1 MFRDQDIKNA
11 INELESYYGSYRSKC
26 LRNLRLY
33 TYSPNLSLSLT
44 DSEIVGYYSQG
55 FFDIESDTTSSIQEN
70 IIRSCIDTLTA
81 MTADKK
87 VRPFFNTVNGTY
99 KDLQIAKQAQIYFD
113 QLYEFKSVTRTVV
126 NVFRD
131 SCIFDKGIVKIGDEI
146 ERKMPWAVFFDPK
159 ETHYGKNTRV
169 VEKKDAYPVRL
180 LELNYGITPKTNIKS
195 VTLYEYYDTVEH
207 IHAIYI
213 SELSKL
219 ITEEYAPNVLPY
231 IVFNY
236 SDPVKGTTD
245 QSVVDILYGVQM
257 QIDELLAVIKD
268 SIQMNPGV
276 TYFVPN
282 GSGIKTNMLSNRTGQ
297 IITYDAMQGTPPV
310 TAESNDIISDQFIQ
324 MLDKLKADA
333 YELVGI
339 SELSA
344 MSKKPTGVSSG
355 VALETLENAEAGR
368 HEVII
373 NNIVRLY
380 VDIAKRCIDIY
391 PPETEILPASATRS
405 RLIWSDII
413 DAKNQLNIQFS
424 AATSLSKD
432 PSTKLQQLLQLAQ
445 AGVIPQSHVG
455 VLMELPDLQSGYNLA
470 NNSLNAVLNF
480 IDQVIETQQVP
491 EIPVYLPRELLKDE
505 IANTMLSLSMNA
517 QNANDLNLLYQLFC
531 KIIDLDQEM
540 MSNAENM
547 IMQRFSEQMQ
557 QQMPLIQQ
565 KIQQGIA
572 KSKEMVEAGLYNTGD
587 IKTDSAAITQ
597 DVLRQIG
604 MDNTGA
610 DMQQGAQQ

>member
-1 MFRDQDIKNA
+1 MRDQDIKNS
-11 INELESYYGSYRSKC
+11 ILELESYYGVYKSKC

-33 TYSPNLSLSLT
+33 TYSPNLSLTIS

-70 IIRSCIDTLTA
+70 IIRSVIDTLTA

-99 KDLQIAKQAQIYFD
+99 KDLALAKQAQIYFD
-113 QLYEFKSVTRTVV
+113 QLYEYKNVNKTIV

-180 LELNYGITPKTNIKS
+180 LKLNYGITPKTNIKS

-207 IHAIYI
+207 IHAVYI

-219 ITEEYAPNVLPY
+219 ITERYEPNVLPY

-310 TAESNDIISDQFIQ
+310 TAESNDIISAQFIQ
-324 MLDKLKADA
+324 MLDKLKEDA

-344 MSKKPTGVSSG
+344 MSKKPTGISSG

-405 RLIWSDII
+405 RLVWADII

-480 IDQVIETQQVP
+480 IDQVIETQQVS

-505 IANTMLSLSMNA
+505 LANTMLSLSMNA
-517 QNANDLNLLYQLFC
+517 QNANDLQLLYQVFC
-531 KIIDLDQEM
+531 KVVDMDQEI

-587 IKTDSAAITQ
+587 IKSDSAMITQ

>member
-1 MFRDQDIKNA
+1 MKDQDIKTS
-11 INELESYYGSYRSKC
+11 IQELESTYGTYKSKC
-26 LRNLRLY
+26 LRNLRMF
-33 TYSPNLSLSLT
+33 TYSPNLSLGLT
-44 DSEIVGYYSQG
+44 DSEIVGYYQSG
-55 FFDIESDTTSSIQEN
+55 FFDIENDLTSSIQEN

-81 MTADKK
+81 LTADKK
-87 VRPFFNTVNGTY
+87 VRPFFNTVCGTF
-99 KDLQIAKQAQIYFD
+99 KDMQIAKQAQIFFD
-113 QLYEFKSVTRTVV
+113 QLYEFKGVTRTVV

-131 SCIFDKGIVKIGDEI
+131 ACIFDKGIVKIGDDI
-146 ERKMPWAVFFDPK
+146 ERKLPWTVFFDQK
-159 ETHYGKNTRV
+159 ETHYGKNTCV
-169 VEKKDAYPVRL
+169 AEKKESYPVRL
-180 LELNYGITPKTNIKS
+180 LKLNYGITPKSNIKT

-207 IHAIYI
+207 IHAIYV
-213 SELSKL
+213 SELNKV
-219 ITEEYAPNVLPY
+219 ITERYEPDVLPY

-276 TYFVPN
+276 TFFVPN

-310 TAESNDIISDQFIQ
+310 TAESNDIISTQFIQ
-324 MLDKLKADA
+324 MLDKLKEDA

-344 MSKKPTGVSSG
+344 MSKKPTGLTSG

-391 PPETEILPASATRS
+391 PPEAEILPAATTRS
-405 RLIWSDII
+405 KLVWADII
-413 DAKNQLNIQFS
+413 NAKNQLNIQFS

-470 NNSLNAVLNF
+470 NNAYNSVQNF
-480 IDQVIETQQVP
+480 IDQVIESQQVPP

-505 IANTMLSLSMNA
+505 LANTMLSLSMNPA
-517 QNANDLNLLYQLFC
+517 NANDLSLLYQVFC
-531 KIIDLDQEM
+531 KVVDQQQEV

-547 IMQRFSEQMQ
+547 IMQKFSEQMQ

-572 KSKEMVEAGLYNTGD
+572 KSKEMVESGIYSSGD
-587 IKTDSAAITQ
+587 MKNDSAMITQ
-597 DVLRQIG
+597 DVMRQIG
-604 MDNTGA
+604 MDNT
-610 DMQQGAQQ
+610 QGAQQ

>member
-1 MFRDQDIKNA
+1 MKDAEIKSS
-11 INELESYYGSYRSKC
+11 IQELESYYGFYKSKC

-99 KDLQIAKQAQIYFD
+99 KDLQIAKQAQIFFD

-169 VEKKDAYPVRL
+169 VEKKDSYPVRL
-180 LELNYGITPKTNIKS
+180 LKLNYGITPKTNIKS

-207 IHAIYI
+207 IHAVYI

-219 ITEEYAPNVLPY
+219 ITERYEPDVLPY

-405 RLIWSDII
+405 RLVWADII
-413 DAKNQLNIQFS
+413 NAKNQLNIQFS

-470 NNSLNAVLNF
+470 NNSLNCVLNF

-505 IANTMLSLSMNA
+505 LANTMMSLSINA
-517 QNANDLNLLYQLFC
+517 ENAADLDLLYQVFC
-531 KIIDLDQEM
+531 KVVDMDQEEM
-540 MSNAENM
+540 TNAENM
-547 IMQRFSEQMQ
+547 IMQQFSMQMQ
-557 QQMPLIQQ
+557 EQMPLIQQ
-565 KIQQGIA
+565 KIQQGIM
-572 KSKEMVEAGLYNTGD
+572 KSKEMIDSGIYKSNDVQAE
-587 IKTDSAAITQ
+587 SAAITQ

-604 MDNTGA
+604 MDNT
-610 DMQQGAQQ
+610 QGAQQ